1 MIINFDNSLFALNII
16 IIHKIIVSQ
25 TIEAQYDDFISEI
38 SSELKKV
45 DPPLA
50 MQVMYY
56 ERRFTDVEPQVEL
69 HIHYKE
75 GTNLD
80 KKKDELD
87 SRYGLLIAKEGK
99 HGMRATGLMNLNRI
113 YEISTDDDIEEISGF
128 ASCASY

>member
-1 MIINFDNSLFALNII
+1 MP
-16 IIHKIIVSQ
+16 Q
-25 TIEAQYDDFISEI
+25 TIETQYDNFISEI
-38 SSELKKV
+38 SNELKKV
-45 DPPLA
+45 DPQLA

-87 SRYGLLIAKEGK
+87 SRYGLLIAKEDK

-113 YEISTDDDIEEISGF
+113 YEISTDDDIEEITGF

>member
-1 MIINFDNSLFALNII
+1 MP
-16 IIHKIIVSQ
+16 Q
-25 TIEAQYDDFISEI
+25 TIEAQYDNFIAEI
-38 SSELKKV
+38 SSELGKV
-45 DPPLA
+45 DPQLA

-80 KKKDELD
+80 KKKDDLD
-87 SRYGLLIAKEGK
+87 AKYGFLMAREGK
-99 HGMRATGLMNLNRI
+99 HVLKAMGLMNLKRI
-113 YEISTDDDIEEISGF
+113 HEISKDNDIEQVSGY

>member
-1 MIINFDNSLFALNII
+1 MP
-16 IIHKIIVSQ
+16 Q
-25 TIEAQYDDFISEI
+25 TIEAQYDNFMAEI
-38 SSELKKV
+38 SSELEKM
-45 DPPLA
+45 DPQLA

-80 KKKDELD
+80 KKKDGLD
-87 SRYGLLIAKEGK
+87 SKYGFLMAREGK
-99 HGMRATGLMNLNRI
+99 HVLKAIGLMSLRRVH
-113 YEISTDDDIEEISGF
+113 EISMDADVDHVSGY